1 MMKTQVSKHH
11 AFTLIELLV
20 VIAIIG
26 VLIALLLPAVQ
37 SAREAARRIQ
47 CTNNLMQLIL
57 ATQNYASAHEVF
69 PPGVI
74 DDPGSGPI
82 PSFPIGKHYGWATQ
96 ILPFLEEQNIF
107 AKLNFDTGLYAAANS
122 TIRMVE
128 KRVFLCPSDGRH
140 FFGGM
145 GTTTASPSNYAG
157 CHHDT
162 EAPIDETNHGVFF
175 LNRALRHDDILDG
188 SSNTI
193 FFGEYRH
200 GGAPTL
206 GWASG
211 TRATLRNTG
220 APPNAPVT
228 APMNPFLDDAD
239 GFEFEQLTEPSE
251 PNETLTPPPTAY
263 IVGGFGS
270 NHPGGS
276 NFAFGDGSVRF
287 VKDTVNL
294 QVFRY
299 LGHRAD
305 GEVISDNSF

>member
-1 MMKTQVSKHH
+1 MSMPIFRKR

-37 SAREAARRIQ
+37 SAREAARRVQ

-57 ATQNYASAHEVF
+57 ASQNYASSHEVF
-69 PPGVI
+69 PPGVL

-82 PSFPIGKHYGWATQ
+82 PNLPVGKHYGWATQ
-96 ILPFLEEQNIF
+96 ILPFIEERNAY
-107 AKLNFDTGLYAAANS
+107 AKMNFETGLYAPAND
-122 TIRMVE
+122 TIRTVE
-128 KRVFLCPSDGRH
+128 KRIFLCPSDGRLGI
-140 FFGGM
+140 GG
-145 GTTTASPSNYAG
+145 PSTPGQSSYAG
-157 CHHDT
+157 CHHDV

-175 LNRALRHDDILDG
+175 LNSALTYQGIPDG
-188 SSNTI
+188 LSNTI
-193 FFGEYRH
+193 FFGEYRAT
-200 GGAPTL
+200 GVPTL

-220 APPNAPVT
+220 TPPNWSARFP
-228 APMNPFLDDAD
+228 AGMNPEDLGDGSLDAI
-239 GFEFEQLTEPSE
+239 EQQPEQPDV
-251 PNETLTPPPTAY
+251 PGDIPAAAY
-263 IVGGFGS
+263 LVGGFGS
-270 NHPGGS
+270 NHPGGA

-287 VKDTVNL
+287 VKDTIDR

-305 GEVISDNSF
+305 GEVISDNSY